1 MATAD
6 VAPHFG
12 AELKDAFK
20 PVNNWVSNG
29 IQWLDE
35 IQQFYRE
42 RSAIEKEY
50 AAKLTTLCRKYYDR
64 KAKKISSL
72 SVGDNPTMTPGSLES
87 ASLTTWTTQL
97 TTVESHA
104 AERDKFASELVAQ
117 VAEPLKQAAAQY
129 EELRKC
135 HVDFHAKLEKERD
148 SSYSELKKAKGKYDG
163 ACQEVEARRKKMES
177 SFDHG
182 KSKAQA
188 AYQQQILEMNN
199 IKNMYLISINVT
211 NKMKEKYFHEYVP
224 ELLDGLQDLNETRVT
239 KLNSVWS
246 LAAQLEKASLS
257 KSMDHMSHLLN
268 EIPRNVPHL
277 DSLMFLRHNVT
288 QVQEPPNMVF
298 EPSPIW
304 HDDESMITDETAK
317 VFLRNL
323 LSKGKTQVR
332 DLRVE
337 SDQKRREVD
346 NAKRVRENVRQ
357 GKDNRS
363 EVEVVR
369 SIFFLQEA
377 LHETDR
383 KRLAAE
389 VETST
394 IMSVVGDLSLGARNH
409 NFKSQTFKI
418 PTNCDLCGERIWGLS
433 AKGFDCRDCGY
444 TCHSKCQMKVPA
456 ECPGEQTK
464 EEKKKLKAERQEQ
477 AGAMPALDITPSN
490 GTSAAP
496 SLTRQN
502 TMNSLS
508 SGYAASANRSL
519 SNVTSQPASATE
531 PAAPAETKPA
541 VAAPKRNRILAP
553 PPAQYVSAP
562 APSEPPSAPAKSG
575 EPRGKMLYPYQAGG
589 GDEITVQEGYDVDI
603 IEPDDGSGW
612 MRVRAGSREGLVPA
626 SYVEVVPTASPA
638 PTASPG
644 FTDRPGSTYS
654 NSSASLAGSM
664 APKRVGPAVAPRRG
678 AKKLQ
683 YVEALYD
690 YEARSDMEW
699 SMVEGDRFVLVN
711 RDSGDGWADVERG
724 GVTKSSFADVVL
736 SPVRF
741 LQKSSGRPS
750 RPNSALQPIAPRP
763 SLDSATPA
771 ASHAAIQAPLAGH
784 PSAAGAVPARPGIS
798 PSPRSSTETDTRM
811 GMSQSPGYTS
821 GDSHAQRHPHPG
833 ARSTAP
839 AAPIPVSV
847 PVFTTAP
854 PPLHFPLTCGSF
866 ATPALA
872 SVADIPVSMALMH
885 GDAHGAGFLF
895 ADGAGGYAG
904 DGVFSLDDLDVGVGV
919 GGGAMMQ
926 SEWGD
931 QFWLGDDSV

>member
-72 SVGDNPTMTPGSLES
+72 SVGDNPSMTPGSLES

-97 TTVESHA
+97 TAVESHA

-177 SFDHG
+177 SLDHG

-199 IKNMYLISINVT
+199 IKNMYLISINMT

-357 GKDNRS
+357 GKDNRN

-394 IMSVVGDLSLGARNH
+394 IMSVVGDLSLGAKNH

-464 EEKKKLKAERQEQ
+464 EEKKKLKVERQEQ

-508 SGYAASANRSL
+508 SGYAASTNRSL

-562 APSEPPSAPAKSG
+562 APSESPSAPAKSG

-589 GDEITVQEGYDVDI
+589 ADEITVQEGDDVDI
-603 IEPDDGSGW
+603 VEPDDGSGW
-612 MRVRAGSREGLVPA
+612 MRVRTGSREGLVPA
-626 SYVEVVPTASPA
+626 SYVEVVPTTSPA

-699 SMVEGDRFVLVN
+699 SMAEGDRFVLVN

-724 GVTKSSFADVVL
+724 GVTKS
-736 SPVRF
+736 
-741 LQKSSGRPS
+741 
-750 RPNSALQPIAPRP
+750 
-763 SLDSATPA
+763 
-771 ASHAAIQAPLAGH
+771 
-784 PSAAGAVPARPGIS
+784 VPANYIQ
-798 PSPRSSTETDTRM
+798 E
-811 GMSQSPGYTS
+811 
-821 GDSHAQRHPHPG
+821 
-833 ARSTAP
+833 
-839 AAPIPVSV
+839 V
-847 PVFTTAP
+847 
-854 PPLHFPLTCGSF
+854 
-866 ATPALA
+866 
-872 SVADIPVSMALMH
+872 
-885 GDAHGAGFLF
+885 
-895 ADGAGGYAG
+895 
-904 DGVFSLDDLDVGVGV
+904 
-919 GGGAMMQ
+919 
-926 SEWGD
+926 
-931 QFWLGDDSV
+931 